1 MLYAWT
7 RLMVVIISACCHSG
21 SCAAIPPFKE
31 LKNRKTV
38 FLWQNKSPKL
48 TYAFWAMVL
57 GPDAVSDDA
66 KVNVGQGALYI
77 TNGFK

>member
-1 MLYAWT
+1 MLYPWT
-7 RLMVVIISACCHSG
+7 GLMILNINPFCDIC
-21 SCAAIPPFKE
+21 SCAAIAPFKE
-31 LKNRKTV
+31 LKDRRTV
-38 FLWQNKSPKL
+38 FLWQNKSPRL